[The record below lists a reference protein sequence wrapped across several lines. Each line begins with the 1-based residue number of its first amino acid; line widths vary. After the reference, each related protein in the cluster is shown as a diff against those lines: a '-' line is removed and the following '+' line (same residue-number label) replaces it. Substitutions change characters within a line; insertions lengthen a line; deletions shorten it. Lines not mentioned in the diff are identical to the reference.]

1 MERGRL
7 APRTPP
13 KAPGAPPE
21 EGAHAMSTELEG
33 CTGQDNLGTG
43 SQEDDGCREGEPSE
57 DTAHYDPKADGKRYP
72 LAPWRTKRDRI
83 CEVPAATKA
92 ATRRRGPEQSTQLL
106 ACTPKASGGRAPI
119 TWEVEDEQ
127 QTELCD

>member
-1 MERGRL
+1 MPRARPQKRL
-7 APRTPP
+7 AP
-13 KAPGAPPE
+13 PPE
-21 EGAHAMSTELEG
+21 EGVHTLPTEQDG
-33 CTGQDNLGTG
+33 CAVQENLDTDF
-43 SQEDDGCREGEPSE
+43 QEDDGCIEGEPPE

-83 CEVPAATKA
+83 CEVPAATRA

-119 TWEVEDEQ
+119 TWEVEDEP